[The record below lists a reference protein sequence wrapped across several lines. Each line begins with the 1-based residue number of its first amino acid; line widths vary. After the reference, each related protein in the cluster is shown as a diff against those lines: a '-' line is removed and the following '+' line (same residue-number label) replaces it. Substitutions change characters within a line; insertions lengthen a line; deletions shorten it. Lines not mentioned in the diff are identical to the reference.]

1 MESLLPPAV
10 AVMVAVPLPK
20 PVTLPEVVTEAT
32 DKLSLFQLIAAELFA
47 GLSTVVRVL
56 LEPLSK

>member
-1 MESLLPPAV
+1 
-10 AVMVAVPLPK
+10 MVAVPLPK